1 MHCSFCRLSV
11 IQTWIRLC
19 VVHWVL
25 TLCQL
30 CPSHLRHFTPSLHSL
45 ACIWYSEPSTPPDD
59 HTLGRLYWYSVPI
72 HNTSGYLVACI
83 WYSNHNL
90 SSTLK
95 ITSSLPTRG
104 VQPWS
109 CTLFIAHSC
118 GPLRGSVSVQASS
131 SIIDKFP
138 ISERSSKSTSSRRSY
153 WCVYQGGCWR
163 RDEENK

>member
-1 MHCSFCRLSV
+1 M
-11 IQTWIRLC
+11 
-19 VVHWVL
+19 
-25 TLCQL
+25 
-30 CPSHLRHFTPSLHSL
+30 
-45 ACIWYSEPSTPPDD
+45 PSTY
-59 HTLGRLYWYSVPI
+59 GRILLICRFLWKIVDNLFSFIFSVCCSCHGLLFSLYVLLVSWTDTAQESELTPI

-90 SSTLK
+90 SSALE
-95 ITSSLPTRG
+95 ITSSLPTQG
-104 VQPWS
+104 VWPWS
-109 CTLFIAHSC
+109 CTLFITHSC
-118 GPLRGSVSVQASS
+118 GPLRGSVSIQASS